1 MQSRASSEGAGTE
14 GAMERDEVEAIE
26 VHIPEIGLCADLMV
40 EQRQLDSQIAQQPA
54 DLVGELLAVADL
66 RPTVRTGVAS
76 GSATVW
82 R

>member
-1 MQSRASSEGAGTE
+1 
-14 GAMERDEVEAIE
+14 MERDEVEAIE

>member
-1 MQSRASSEGAGTE
+1 
-14 GAMERDEVEAIE
+14 MERDEVEAIE

-66 RPTVRTGVAS
+66 RPTVRAGVAS